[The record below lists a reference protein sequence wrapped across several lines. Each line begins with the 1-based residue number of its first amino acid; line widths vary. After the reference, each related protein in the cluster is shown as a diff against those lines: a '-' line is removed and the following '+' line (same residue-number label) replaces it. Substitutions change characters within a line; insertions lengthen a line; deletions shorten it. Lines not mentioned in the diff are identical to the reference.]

1 MHQSS
6 PGAIMN
12 GASAN
17 TPGKREGELASS
29 KLVRV
34 GAVGAVVAAAGYV
47 AMFAVQMTMSG
58 ELDRPLL
65 NVPVLVGLAGTLLAI
80 VGLHA
85 LHRGTYPKLGVV
97 GVWTALVGS
106 LVALAGMIVLV
117 TTDPASTTDVDDLGL
132 LGAILGRDASLIGFA
147 LLGIATVRVRVLPRW
162 CGWLIAVGLP
172 ISMLGFPF
180 IGEGIVWALVGYALF
195 RAEVVRRPQAPR
207 SRVR

>member
-1 MHQSS
+1 
-6 PGAIMN
+6 
-12 GASAN
+12 
-17 TPGKREGELASS
+17 
-29 KLVRV
+29 
-34 GAVGAVVAAAGYV
+34 
-47 AMFAVQMTMSG
+47 MFAVQTTMSG

-65 NVPVLVGLAGTLLAI
+65 NVPVVVGLTGTLLAI

-85 LHRGTYPKLGVV
+85 LHRGTYGRLGVV
-97 GVWTALVGS
+97 GVSTALVGS

-117 TTDPASTTDVDDLGL
+117 TTDPASSSTDVDDLGL
-132 LGAILGRDASLIGFA
+132 IGSILGRDISTIGFA
-147 LLGIATVRVRVLPRW
+147 LLGIATVQVRVLPRW

>member
-1 MHQSS
+1 MK
-6 PGAIMN
+6 

-17 TPGKREGELASS
+17 VVGESGKELAGSR
-29 KLVRV
+29 LVRV

-47 AMFAVQMTMSG
+47 AMFAVEMTMSG
-58 ELDRPLL
+58 ELDQPLL
-65 NVPVLVGLAGTLLAI
+65 NVPVVVGLTGTLLAI

-85 LHRGTYPKLGVV
+85 LHTGTYGGMGVV
-97 GVWTALVGS
+97 GILTAFVGS

-117 TTDPASTTDVDDLGL
+117 TTDPASSTDVDDLGL
-132 LGAILGRDASLIGFA
+132 IGGLLGRAVSLIGFA
-147 LLGIATVRVRVLPRW
+147 LMGIATVQARVLPTW

-195 RAEVVRRPQAPR
+195 RAGVRRPQEQ
-207 SRVR
+207 SHVR